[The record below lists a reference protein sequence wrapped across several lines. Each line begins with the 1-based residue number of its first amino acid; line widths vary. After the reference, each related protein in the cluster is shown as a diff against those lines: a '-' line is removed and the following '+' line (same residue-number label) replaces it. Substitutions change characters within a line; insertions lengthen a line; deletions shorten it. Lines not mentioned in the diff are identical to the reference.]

1 MEYADTDTSENIYKV
16 LKLLDGSDVL
26 CKILQEYE
34 DALVVECPMSVTK
47 QQIHDRPDHIVEHT
61 GLQRWI
67 SFTNDTK
74 FVISKE
80 KILGSADLS
89 PEVKIYYK
97 MISRKA
103 KAEALQDQIEHKDTT
118 EDEQLDKLRANI
130 ERLQELMEGESRISD
145 YAGDLDFDDDFN
157 EDIDTK
163 DRILH

>member
-1 MEYADTDTSENIYKV
+1 MEFADKDISNNHYKV

-67 SFTNDTK
+67 SFTNDIQ

-97 MISRKA
+97 MISRKT
-103 KAEALQDQIEHKDTT
+103 KAEILQDQSEHQDTT
-118 EDEQLDKLRANI
+118 EDEQLEKLRINI

-157 EDIDTK
+157 EDTNTK

>member
-26 CKILQEYE
+26 CKILQECE
-34 DALVVECPMSVTK
+34 DALLVECPMSVTK
-47 QQIHDRPDHIVEHT
+47 QQVHDRSDHIVEHT

-89 PEVKIYYK
+89 PEVMIYYK

-118 EDEQLDKLRANI
+118 EDEKLDKLRANI
-130 ERLQELMEGESRISD
+130 ERLQELMERES
-145 YAGDLDFDDDFN
+145 GDLDFDDDFN
-157 EDIDTK
+157 EDTNIK

>member
-1 MEYADTDTSENIYKV
+1 MEFADKDISNNHYKV

-67 SFTNDTK
+67 SFTNDIQ

-97 MISRKA
+97 MISRKT
-103 KAEALQDQIEHKDTT
+103 KAEILQDQSEHQDTT
-118 EDEQLDKLRANI
+118 EDEQLEKLRINI

-145 YAGDLDFDDDFN
+145 YAGDLDFDDELN
-157 EDIDTK
+157 EDVDTK

>member
-26 CKILQEYE
+26 CKILQEYD
-34 DALVVECPMSVTK
+34 DALVVECPMSVTR
-47 QQIHDRPDHIVEHT
+47 QQVHDRPDHIVEHT

-67 SFTNDTK
+67 SFTNDTQ

-89 PEVKIYYK
+89 PEVMIYYK

-103 KAEALQDQIEHKDTT
+103 KAESLQDQMEHEGTT
-118 EDEQLDKLRANI
+118 EDETLDKLRANI
-130 ERLQELMEGESRISD
+130 ERLQELMEGETHSSD
-145 YAGDLDFDDDFN
+145 YGIDTDFDDEFN
-157 EDIDTK
+157 EDIYDK
-163 DRILH
+163 EKILH

>member
-1 MEYADTDTSENIYKV
+1 MEYADTDTSNNHYKV

-67 SFTNDTK
+67 SFTNDTQ

-89 PEVKIYYK
+89 PEVMIYYK
-97 MISRKA
+97 MISRRA
-103 KAEALQDQIEHKDTT
+103 KAEALQDQMEHKGSS
-118 EDEQLDKLRANI
+118 EDEQLEKLRVNI
-130 ERLQELMEGESRISD
+130 EKLQQLMEGEIHSSD
-145 YAGDLDFDDDFN
+145 HGIDTDFDDNFN
-157 EDIDTK
+157 EDINTK